1 MALVNFSNLD
11 FEQLK
16 ISIKDYLRSNS
27 TFTDYD
33 FDGSNLSI
41 IVDMLAYN
49 TYINS
54 FNANMLSNE
63 VFIDSATLRENVVAL
78 ASQIGYLPRSRTAAR
93 AILSFSV
100 DTSDIEYNLKPS
112 TITLKQG
119 TVCTSS
125 SSYNGQTYS
134 FVTKND
140 VTVPV
145 KNNLAIF
152 DGIEIY
158 EGSYTVNAFTVNSY
172 EYNQRFILDNTNIDS
187 SLVSVTVRGASE
199 EVSYKFNLVDNLVD
213 VTPTSKTFFIREI
226 EDQRYELIFGDGQF
240 GQKLN
245 NGDYIEASYVITNGD
260 AANGISNVSFNG
272 RLYDNNDRS
281 VTDGISLATIAE
293 STKGGKQIESVD
305 SIRKYSPK
313 SYSTQNRA
321 VTPSDYE
328 TIVPLVYPE
337 IDSVSAFGGEEL
349 IPPQFGKVFL
359 SIKPKFGT
367 FLSNSTKDEIK
378 RKLKKYSVSG
388 IGIEIL
394 DLKYLY
400 LEVNSYVYY
409 NSNTTLSTDQLKE
422 SIRQNVKSYSE
433 SSDLNKYGARFKYS
447 KFQKLIDNTSSSIT
461 SNITTIEIRRDLRPV
476 LNKYADYEICF
487 GNKFYS
493 ERIEGYNIKSSGF
506 KIDGISSTVY
516 ISDKPT
522 KGTDLGTIFLFTLDV
537 QNNPQIL
544 KSSIG
549 TISYDKGEIKLNP
562 INIVSTL
569 KNSGGEP
576 IIEISAIPASNDVI
590 GLQDLYLQLNLN
602 DFNVETRQDNIES
615 GYDMSGTNYIIT
627 SSYVNGDPV
636 RN

>member
-78 ASQIGYLPRSRTAAR
+78 ASHIGYLPRSRTAAN
-93 AILSFSV
+93 ALLSFSV
-100 DTSDIEYNLKPS
+100 DTSGISSDLKPS
-112 TITLKQG
+112 TITLKKG

-134 FVTKND
+134 FIIKD
-140 VTVPV
+140 DITVPV
-145 KNNLAIF
+145 QNNIAIF
-152 DGIEIY
+152 DSIQIY
-158 EGSYTVNAFTVNSY
+158 EGSYTVNSFTVNSY
-172 EYNQRFILDNTNIDS
+172 EYNQRFILDNANIDT
-187 SLVSVTVRGASE
+187 SLISVTVRGVSE
-199 EVSYKFNLVDNLVD
+199 EVAYKFNLVDNLVD
-213 VTPTSKTFFIREI
+213 VTPTSKTFFVREI

-245 NGDYIEASYVITNGD
+245 NGDYIEVSYVITNGSD
-260 AANGISNVSFNG
+260 ANGISNVSFSG
-272 RLYDNNDRS
+272 RLYDNNDRNI
-281 VTDGISLATIAE
+281 TDGISIATIAE
-293 STKGGKQIESVD
+293 STKGGKEIESVD

-349 IPPQFGKVFL
+349 TPPQFGKVFL
-359 SIKPKFGT
+359 SIKPKFGS

-400 LEVNSYVYY
+400 LEINSYVYY

-461 SNITTIEIRRDLRPV
+461 SNITTIQIRRDLRPV

-493 ERIEGYNIKSSGF
+493 ERTDGYNIKSSGF
-506 KIDGISSTVY
+506 KVDGISSTVY
-516 ISDKPT
+516 VSDKPT
-522 KGTDLGTIFLFTLDV
+522 KGTTNGTIFLFTLDI

-549 TISYDKGEIKLNP
+549 TINYTKGEIKINP

-615 GYDMSGTNYIIT
+615 GYDMSGTNYITT
-627 SSYVNGDPV
+627 SSYVNGDPT
-636 RN
+636 RS

>member
-78 ASQIGYLPRSRTAAR
+78 ASHIGYLPRSRTAAN
-93 AILSFSV
+93 ALLSFSV
-100 DTSDIEYNLKPS
+100 DTSGVSSELRPS
-112 TITLKQG
+112 TITLKKG

-134 FVTKND
+134 FIIKND
-140 VTVPV
+140 ITVPV
-145 KNNLAIF
+145 QNNIATF
-152 DGIEIY
+152 DSIQIY
-158 EGSYTVNAFTVNSY
+158 EGSYTVNSFTVNSY
-172 EYNQRFILDNTNIDS
+172 EYNQRFILDNANIDT
-187 SLVSVTVRGASE
+187 SLISVTVRGASE
-199 EVSYKFNLVDNLVD
+199 EVAYKFNLVDNLVD
-213 VTPTSKTFFIREI
+213 VTPTSKTFFVREI

-245 NGDYIEASYVITNGD
+245 NGDYIEASYVITNGSD
-260 AANGISNVSFNG
+260 ANGVSNVSFSG

-281 VTDGISLATIAE
+281 ITDGISIATIAE
-293 STKGGKQIESVD
+293 STKGGKEIETVD

-328 TIVPLVYPE
+328 TIVPLVYSE

-349 IPPQFGKVFL
+349 TPPQFGKVFL
-359 SIKPKFGT
+359 SIKPKFGS

-400 LEVNSYVYY
+400 LEINSYVYY

-461 SNITTIEIRRDLRPV
+461 SNITTIEIRRDLRPSV
-476 LNKYADYEICF
+476 NKYADYEICF
-487 GNKFYS
+487 GNQFYS
-493 ERIEGYNIKSSGF
+493 QRTDGYNIRSSGF
-506 KIDGISSTVY
+506 KVDGISSTVY

-522 KGTDLGTIFLFTLDV
+522 KGTASGTIFLFTLDI

-549 TISYDKGEIKLNP
+549 TINYIKGEIKINP

-569 KNSGGEP
+569 KTSGGEP
-576 IIEISAIPASNDVI
+576 IIEISAIPTSNDVI
-590 GLQDLYLQLNLN
+590 GLQDLYLQLSLN

-615 GYDMSGTNYIIT
+615 GYDISGTNYITT

>member
-11 FEQLK
+11 FEQIK

-27 TFTDYD
+27 NFTDYD
-33 FDGSNLSI
+33 FEGSNMSVI
-41 IVDMLAYN
+41 IDMLAYN

-63 VFIDSATLRENVVAL
+63 VFIDSATLRENVVSL
-78 ASQIGYLPRSRTAAR
+78 ASNIGYLPKSKTSAR
-93 AILSFSV
+93 GTITFSV
-100 DTSDIEYNLKPS
+100 DTSTISSELTPS
-112 TITLKQG
+112 TITLKKG
-119 TVCTSS
+119 TVCTSL
-125 SSYNGQTYS
+125 SSYNGETYT
-134 FVTKND
+134 FIIKDD

-145 KNNLAIF
+145 QSNIASFNDIQ
-152 DGIEIY
+152 IY
-158 EGSYTVNAFTVNSY
+158 EGSYLVNTFTVNSY
-172 EYNQRFILDNTNIDS
+172 EYRQRFILDNPNIDT
-187 SLVSVTVRGASE
+187 SLISVSVRGASE
-199 EVSYKFNLVDNLVD
+199 EISYKFNLVDNLTD
-213 VTPTSKTFFIREI
+213 VTPTSKVFFVREI

-245 NGDYIEASYVITNGD
+245 NGDFIEVSYVVTNGELG
-260 AANGISNVSFNG
+260 NGIPAVSFSG
-272 RLYDNNDRS
+272 RLYDNNGRNI
-281 VTDGISLATIAE
+281 TDGISFTTLTE
-293 STKGGKQIESVD
+293 STKGGNDIESVD
-305 SIRKYSPK
+305 SIRKYAPK
-313 SYSTQNRA
+313 LYSTQNRA

-337 IDSVSAFGGEEL
+337 IDSVSSFGGEEL
-349 IPPQFGKVFL
+349 SPPQFGKVFL
-359 SIKPKFGT
+359 SIKPKFGA
-367 FLSNSTKDEIK
+367 FLSNSTKDEIR

-400 LEVNSYVYY
+400 LEINSYVYY
-409 NSNTTLSTDQLKE
+409 NSNTTLSTDQLAE

-461 SNITTIEIRRDLRPV
+461 SNITTVQIRRDLRPV
-476 LNKYADYEICF
+476 LNKYAEYEICF
-487 GNKFYS
+487 GNEFYS
-493 ERIEGYNIKSSGF
+493 ERTDGYNIKSSGF
-506 KIDGISSTVY
+506 KVDGISSTVY

-522 KGTDLGTIFLFTLDV
+522 KGTTYGNVFLFTLDI

-544 KSSIG
+544 KSSVG
-549 TISYDKGEIKLNP
+549 TIDYKKGEIKINP

-569 KNSGGEP
+569 KNTGGEP
-576 IIEISAIPASNDVI
+576 IIEISAIPTSNDVI

-615 GYDMSGTNYIIT
+615 GYDISGTNYITT

-636 RN
+636 RS

>member
-33 FDGSNLSI
+33 FEGSNMSI

-63 VFIDSATLRENVVAL
+63 VFIDSATLRENVVAQ
-78 ASQIGYLPRSRTAAR
+78 ASHIGYLPRSRTAAT
-93 AILSFSV
+93 AIMSFSV
-100 DTSDIEYNLKPS
+100 DTSGIESNLRPS
-112 TITLKQG
+112 TITLKKG

-134 FVTKND
+134 FITKD
-140 VTVPV
+140 DITVAV
-145 KNNLAIF
+145 QNNLASFNDIQ
-152 DGIEIY
+152 IY
-158 EGSYTVNAFTVNSY
+158 EGSYTISSFTVNSY
-172 EYNQRFILDNTNIDS
+172 EYNQRFILDNPNIDT
-187 SLVSVTVRGASE
+187 SLVSVTVRGSSE
-199 EVSYKFNLVDNLVD
+199 EVAYKFNLVDNLVD

-245 NGDYIEASYVITNGD
+245 NGDYIEVSYVITNGD
-260 AANGISNVSFNG
+260 AANGVSSVAFNG
-272 RLYDNNDRS
+272 RLYDNND
-281 VTDGISLATIAE
+281 VNITDGISIATISE
-293 STKGGKQIESVD
+293 STKGGKELESVD

-313 SYSTQNRA
+313 AYSTQNRA

-349 IPPQFGKVFL
+349 LPPQFGKVFL
-359 SIKPKFGT
+359 SIKPKFGS
-367 FLSNSTKDEIK
+367 FLSNETKDQIK

-388 IGIEIL
+388 IGVEIL

-400 LEVNSYVYY
+400 LEINSYVYY
-409 NSNTTLSTDQLKE
+409 NSNSTLSTDQLKE
-422 SIRQNVKSYSE
+422 SIRQNVRLYSE
-433 SSDLNKYGARFKYS
+433 SSDLNRYGARFKYS

-461 SNITTIEIRRDLRPV
+461 SNITTVQIRRDLRPV

-493 ERIEGYNIKSSGF
+493 ERTDGYNIKSSGF
-506 KIDGISSTVY
+506 KVDGISSTVY

-522 KGTDLGTIFLFTLDV
+522 KGSDLGTIFLFTLDI
-537 QNNPQIL
+537 QNKLQIL

-549 TISYDKGEIKLNP
+549 MINYTKGEIKINP

-569 KNSGGEP
+569 KTFGGEP
-576 IIEISAIPASNDVI
+576 IVEISAIPTSNDVI
-590 GLQDLYLQLNLN
+590 GLQDLYLQLSLN

-615 GYDMSGTNYIIT
+615 GYDISGTNYITT